1 MMRNLLEGREPP
13 PIPEEDTIPIAEA
26 NLLALSDEIRR
37 TRKPKVITRDG
48 AADLVVLS
56 VAGYEDL
63 VEGLE
68 VARGLLRGEADVAAG
83 RIHTHE
89 EAMAH
94 VRAGLDAAK
103 KARKEQL
110 KAG

>member
-1 MMRNLLEGREPP
+1 MENPLEGWEQPL
-13 PIPEEDTIPIAEA
+13 IPEEDVVAISEA
-26 NLLALSDEIRR
+26 DLLALSDEIRR
-37 TRKPKVITRDG
+37 TERPKVITRDG

-83 RIHTHE
+83 RVHTHE
-89 EAMAH
+89 EAMAYF
-94 VRAGLDAAK
+94 RAGLDAAR

-110 KAG
+110 RAG